1 MSGLATIASV
11 DWLAGNDRGS
21 NQKKDAIWAD
31 VRRAKGSKVT
41 VYLRN
46 REMAQTWMTNLAQ
59 GEIATGRPLLLGFDF
74 PFGYPEGWILGA
86 CHAMDRAL
94 EEAA

>member
-11 DWLAGNDRGS
+11 DGWGGNDRGPTP
-21 NQKKDAIWAD
+21 KKDAIWAA
-31 VRRAKGSKVT
+31 VRRAEGSKAT

-46 REMAQTWMTNLAQ
+46 REMAQTWVNNLAQ
-59 GEIATGRPLLLGFDF
+59 GEIAAGRPLLLGFDF
-74 PFGYPEGWILGA
+74 PFGYPEGWFLGA

>member
-1 MSGLATIASV
+1 MSGFDTIASI
-11 DWLAGNDRGS
+11 DGSGGNDQGQTR
-21 NQKKDAIWAD
+21 KKDAIWAA
-31 VRRAKGSKVT
+31 VRRAKGSKAT

-46 REMAQTWMTNLAQ
+46 REMAQTWITNLAQ
-59 GEIATGRPLLLGFDF
+59 DEIAAGRRLLLGFDF

-94 EEAA
+94 EETA